1 LFHHFLSFPQA
12 RWREEHRLRVFNN
25 RVLRNVLRSK
35 KDEVAGEC
43 RKLHNEQLC
52 DLYCSPNIV
61 RLITSRK
68 MRWAGHVAR
77 MGDRRGAYKVL
88 VGRPEGK
95 RVHVRRKHR
104 WENKSKWIF
113 KKWEG
118 EFWTGL
124 IWVRIGTGGG
134 LL

>member
-1 LFHHFLSFPQA
+1 
-12 RWREEHRLRVFNN
+12 VFDN
-25 RVLRNVLRSK
+25 RVLRKILRSK

-43 RKLHNEQLC
+43 RKLHNDQLC

-88 VGRPEGK
+88 MGRPEGK

-104 WENKSKWIF
+104 WENKSKVDLQEVGRGIMDWIDLGQDRDRWRVVVNAVMNF
-113 KKWEG
+113 PV
-118 EFWTGL
+118 L
-124 IWVRIGTGGG
+124 
-134 LL
+134 